1 MGKTMKVIGFV
12 GFKGSGKDTT
22 AIPYIEQGYQK
33 TSFAGVLKD
42 VCAAIFGWDRQML
55 EGTDAE
61 SRLWREETD
70 LWWAEKLKR
79 PGFSP
84 RRAFQQMGT
93 DVIRQNFDDSI
104 WIHAVERQM
113 SQTGGD
119 WVITDCRFPNELK
132 LIKDMG
138 GTIIRVKRGP
148 EPEWYDYAK
157 VTNDKDNQSYDSY
170 QAAAGFMATKYKDIH
185 ISEWAWIGSPY
196 IDHEVDNDST
206 LDELHAK
213 VRRIVG

>member
-1 MGKTMKVIGFV
+1 
-12 GFKGSGKDTT
+12 
-22 AIPYIEQGYQK
+22 
-33 TSFAGVLKD
+33 
-42 VCAAIFGWDRQML
+42 
-55 EGTDAE
+55 
-61 SRLWREETD
+61 
-70 LWWAEKLKR
+70 
-79 PGFSP
+79 
-84 RRAFQQMGT
+84 MGT
-93 DVIRQNFDDSI
+93 DVIRQNFDDNI

-113 SQTGGD
+113 SQKGGD

>member
-70 LWWAEKLKR
+70 LWWAEKLVAHFNKW
-79 PGFSP
+79 G
-84 RRAFQQMGT
+84 
-93 DVIRQNFDDSI
+93 
-104 WIHAVERQM
+104 QM
-113 SQTGGD
+113 SFDKTSM
-119 WVITDCRFPNELK
+119 ITF
-132 LIKDMG
+132 
-138 GTIIRVKRGP
+138 
-148 EPEWYDYAK
+148 
-157 VTNDKDNQSYDSY
+157 
-170 QAAAGFMATKYKDIH
+170 GFMQ
-185 ISEWAWIGSPY
+185 
-196 IDHEVDNDST
+196 
-206 LDELHAK
+206 
-213 VRRIVG
+213 

>member
-1 MGKTMKVIGFV
+1 MGKIMKVIGFV

-42 VCAAIFGWDRQML
+42 VCSAIFGWDREML
-55 EGTDAE
+55 EGTTAE
-61 SRLWREETD
+61 SRLKREETD
-70 LWWAEKLKR
+70 LWWASKLNR

-84 RRAFQQMGT
+84 RRAFQLMGT
-93 DVIRQNFDDSI
+93 DVIRKNFDDSI

-113 SQTGGD
+113 SQNGGD

-132 LIKDMG
+132 VIKDLG

-148 EPEWYDYAK
+148 EPEWYEYAK
-157 VTNDKDNQSYDSY
+157 IVNNKENYLADVYAE
-170 QAAAGFMATKYKDIH
+170 AADLMATKYKDIH

-196 IDHEVDNDST
+196 LDHEVENDST

-213 VRRIVG
+213 VKRIVG